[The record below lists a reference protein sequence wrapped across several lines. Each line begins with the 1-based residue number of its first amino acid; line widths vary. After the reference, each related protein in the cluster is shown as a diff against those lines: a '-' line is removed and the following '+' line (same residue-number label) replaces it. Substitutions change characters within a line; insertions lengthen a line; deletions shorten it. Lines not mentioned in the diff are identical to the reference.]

1 MHLFAAQP
9 GGFSDAEGIID
20 LDQKP
25 ARLVVLSAADSV
37 LSLLAARADRLASHY
52 PSLCLAN
59 WLNLKKPA
67 AFDLYADKVL
77 ERSSREAPNGVEV
90 VVLSLLGGASYWRYG
105 LDQLKVWA
113 SEDTQRT
120 LIIVPGEDYADPE
133 LLASGTVSM
142 EVATRVWRYL
152 REGGAQNAD
161 AFFTYL
167 NHHFL
172 KEEASERNSTTLLP
186 APEPLP
192 RSALYHPDEG
202 LLPLSDWQRFID
214 SSAQPTVVLTLYRS
228 HVQSANTGMFDALI
242 LQARASGLN
251 VLPLTVASLKEAP
264 CLQALNWLL
273 IHSDAALV
281 LNTTGFAIAA
291 HLNANDAT
299 SPLEQPPLLTRPVP
313 VLQLILASTTYE
325 QWSQDTQ
332 GLRARD
338 IAMQVS
344 LPEVD
349 GRITTRAIAFKA
361 QAQQHSRSQ
370 FDSVCFELESER
382 ATFVIQ
388 LAHAWIRL
396 ACLSNDQ
403 KHVALVLANYPSS
416 EAHIGNGVGLDTP
429 ASVFSI
435 LHWLKDAGYQCE
447 DTRGELPASPTALME
462 QLRNVHGHALQ
473 GGRAFVEGDDH
484 SGPTTYENVRE
495 EDDRHGNNPSKASS
509 VWLDRATYDAF
520 FYTLPKDIQSA
531 LTARWGQPEEDP
543 SYNIEKNAFALGL
556 MRLGNVVVGVQPA
569 RGYDIDQQALYH
581 DPDLIPPHGYLA
593 FYVWLRKSFCM
604 DAVIHVGKHGNQEWL
619 PGKGLALS
627 NHCWPEI
634 ALGPVPNIYPFIVN
648 DPGEGAQAKRRAQA
662 VIIDHLMPPMAR
674 AELYGELAELEEL
687 ADELYQA
694 LGVDPVREKRL
705 RVLIAQKLRDSGLIN
720 ELAVNSQA
728 TEQQLIDE
736 LDTYLCDIKEASIR
750 NGLHT
755 LGSLPTE
762 EKLYETLLSLM
773 RLPRGEGATE
783 QGLLHALATDLGLP
797 PEYDPLA
804 IPHGAW
810 QGPRP
815 PLLQYVLT
823 TPWVT
828 TGDTRE
834 RLEALALQ
842 LIRFSFPDHGKTLNE
857 RTPNPLFSPLLPQ
870 TLLSKTCE
878 KSGTAA
884 GSHVRLSDLRYDYTC
899 VDASLSNIL
908 LDKTGIN
915 KAGIN
920 EVSTLIPNSGA
931 FPLNFPRTY
940 QVLTFA
946 QEALFP
952 ALKYSARN
960 EQDMLLNA
968 LMGLFV
974 PPGASGA
981 PTRGRLDVLPT
992 GRNFYSVDS
1001 RAIPSKTAW
1010 VLGQQSADA
1019 LIERYLQE
1027 QGDYPRHL
1035 GLSVWGTATMRTGGD
1050 DIAQAMALMG
1060 IEPVWAAGSQRL
1072 VDFRIIPAF
1081 QLGRPRVDVTLRVSG
1096 LFRDAFPNVIALL
1109 DAAVLKLAEYEEPGD
1124 GNTIRQAVMVDAER
1138 FRTQGDTPETA
1149 WRRASYRIFGA
1160 KPGAYGAGV
1169 QGVLDSGQW
1178 SSKAE
1183 LGGAYV
1189 QWGGYVYGQQLDG
1202 EAIERADF
1210 VAFEQRLSA
1219 LQVVL
1224 QNQDNREH
1232 DVLDSSDYSAF
1243 HGGMTAAT
1251 EALSGTTPLLY
1262 FGDHANPMHPR
1273 IRSLKEEF
1281 NRVLRSRLLNPKWQS
1296 AMREHGYK
1304 GASEMA
1310 ASVDN
1315 LFAFDATS
1323 GIVDDYQYTQVYAS
1337 FLEDS
1342 LNSHFFAEYN
1352 PGAQQEIAERL
1363 LEAIQRD
1370 LWDADHVQRQRLEER
1385 LLALEARRESSGE

>member
-9 GGFSDAEGIID
+9 GGFNDAEGIID

-77 ERSSREAPNGVEV
+77 ERSSDNAPNGVEV

-105 LDQLKVWA
+105 LDQLKAWA
-113 SEDTQRT
+113 NEDAKRT
-120 LIIVPGEDYADPE
+120 LIVVPGEDYADPE
-133 LLASGTVSM
+133 LLASGTVNI

-161 AFFTYL
+161 AFFDYL

-172 KEEASERNSTTLLP
+172 EKEASKCNGSTPLP

-214 SSAQPTVVLTLYRS
+214 STARPTVVLTLYRS

-242 LQARASGLN
+242 LQIQASGLN

-264 CLQALNWLL
+264 CLKALNRLL

-281 LNTTGFAIAA
+281 LNTTGFAIAT
-291 HLNANDAT
+291 HLNASDAT
-299 SPLEQPPLLTRPVP
+299 SPTEQPPLLARPVP
-313 VLQLILASTTYE
+313 VLQLILASTTHE
-325 QWSQDTQ
+325 QWVQDTQ

-349 GRITTRAIAFKA
+349 GRITTRAIAFKT

-370 FDSVCFELESER
+370 FDSICFELDSER
-382 ATFVIQ
+382 ATYVIQ

-396 ACLSNDQ
+396 ARLSNDQ
-403 KHVALVLANYPSS
+403 KHIALVLANYPSS
-416 EAHIGNGVGLDTP
+416 EARIGNGVGLDTP
-429 ASVFSI
+429 ASVFNI
-435 LHWLKDAGYQCE
+435 LHWLKEAGYQCE
-447 DTRGELPASPTALME
+447 DIQGELPASPTALME
-462 QLRNVHGHALQ
+462 QLRNVHAHALQ
-473 GGRAFVEGDDH
+473 GGRAFVESDDH
-484 SGPTTYENVRE
+484 SELATNEN
-495 EDDRHGNNPSKASS
+495 DRDGNASSKAPSM
-509 VWLDRATYDAF
+509 WLDRVTYDAF
-520 FYTLPKDIQSA
+520 FYTLPTDIQSA
-531 LTARWGQPEEDP
+531 LTTRWGPPEEDP
-543 SYNIEKNAFALGL
+543 SYNIEKSAFALSL
-556 MRLGNVVVGVQPA
+556 MTLGSVVVGVQPA

-593 FYVWLRKSFCM
+593 FYLWLRKSFCM

-634 ALGPVPNIYPFIVN
+634 ALGPTPNIYPFIVN

-705 RVLIAQKLRDSGLIN
+705 RVLIAQKLRESGLIN
-720 ELAVNSQA
+720 ELAVNNQA

-755 LGSLPTE
+755 LGSLPKE
-762 EKLYETLLSLM
+762 EKLHETLLSLL

-783 QGLLHALATDLGLP
+783 QGLLHALAADLKLP
-797 PEYDPLA
+797 SEYDPLA
-804 IPHGAW
+804 IPNGLW
-810 QGPRP
+810 QECRP
-815 PLLQYVLT
+815 VLLQQVMT

-842 LIRFSFPDHGKTLNE
+842 LIRSSFPDHGQTENKRTLNS
-857 RTPNPLFSPLLPQ
+857 LFAPLLPQ
-870 TLLSKTCE
+870 SLLSETRE
-878 KSGTAA
+878 KSAA
-884 GSHVRLSDLRYDYTC
+884 SIGIHVRPSDLRYEYIRE
-899 VDASLSNIL
+899 DASLSNTSP
-908 LDKTGIN
+908 D
-915 KAGIN
+915 KAGSNKSGIDP
-920 EVSTLIPNSGA
+920 VPTFNSEDGA
-931 FPLNFPRTY
+931 FQLNFPRTY

-946 QEALFP
+946 RDALFP
-952 ALKYSARN
+952 ALNYSAKN
-960 EQDMLLNA
+960 EQSMLLNA
-968 LMGLFV
+968 LAGLFV

-1010 VLGQQSADA
+1010 ALGQQSADA

-1072 VDFRIIPAF
+1072 VDFKIIPAF

-1109 DAAVLKLAEYEEPGD
+1109 DAAVLKLAEYDEPGD
-1124 GNTIRQAVMVDAER
+1124 GNTIRQTVMIDAER
-1138 FRTQGDTPETA
+1138 FRTQGDTPENA
-1149 WRRASYRIFGA
+1149 WRRACYRIFGA

-1202 EAIERADF
+1202 DAIERADF

-1232 DVLDSSDYSAF
+1232 DILDSSDYSAF

-1251 EALSGTTPLLY
+1251 EALSGTIPSLY

-1337 FLEDS
+1337 FLEDP
-1342 LNSHFFAEYN
+1342 LNSDFFADHN
-1352 PGAQQEIAERL
+1352 PGAQREITERL

-1370 LWDADHVQRQRLEER
+1370 LWGADHAQRQRLEER
-1385 LLALEARRESSGE
+1385 LLALEAQRESSGE

>member
-25 ARLVVLSAADSV
+25 ARLVILSAADSV
-37 LSLLAARADRLASHY
+37 LSLLAARADRLASQY

-77 ERSSREAPNGVEV
+77 ERSSDDAPDGVEV
-90 VVLSLLGGASYWRYG
+90 IVLSLLGGASYWRYG
-105 LDQLKVWA
+105 LEQLKAWA
-113 SEDTQRT
+113 SENAQRT
-120 LIIVPGEDYADPE
+120 LIVVPGEDYADPE
-133 LLASGTVSM
+133 LLSSGTVSTA
-142 EVATRVWRYL
+142 VATRVWRYL

-161 AFFTYL
+161 AFFAYL
-167 NHHFL
+167 NHQFL
-172 KEEASERNSTTLLP
+172 EEEASAPTSSTPLP

-192 RSALYHPDEG
+192 RCALYRSDKG
-202 LLPLSDWQRFID
+202 LVPLSDWQHFID
-214 SSAQPTVVLTLYRS
+214 SASRPTVILTLYRS
-228 HVQSANTGMFDALI
+228 HVQSANTAMFDALI
-242 LQARASGLN
+242 LQIQASGLN
-251 VLPLTVASLKEAP
+251 VLPLIVASLKEAP
-264 CLQALNWLL
+264 CLKALNRLL
-273 IHSDAALV
+273 IQSDATLV
-281 LNTTGFAIAA
+281 LNTTGFAIAT
-291 HLNANDAT
+291 HLNASDAT
-299 SPLEQPPLLTRPVP
+299 SPTEQPPLLARPVP
-313 VLQLILASTTYE
+313 VLQLILASTTHE

-370 FDSVCFELESER
+370 FDSICFELDSER

-396 ACLSNDQ
+396 ARLSNDQ
-403 KHVALVLANYPSS
+403 KHIALVLANYPSS
-416 EAHIGNGVGLDTP
+416 DARIGNGVGLDTP
-429 ASVFSI
+429 SSVLNI
-435 LHWLKDAGYQCE
+435 LHWLKDSGYQCE
-447 DTRGELPASPTALME
+447 DARGGLPASPTALME

-473 GGRAFVEGDDH
+473 GGRAFVESDDPH
-484 SGPTTYENVRE
+484 GLNSREN
-495 EDDRHGNNPSKASS
+495 DGNGKDLKQTSL

-520 FYTLPKDIQSA
+520 LCTLPADIQSA
-531 LTARWGQPEEDP
+531 LTNRWGEPDEDP
-543 SYNIEKNAFALGL
+543 SYNLEKRAFALSL
-556 MRLGNVVVGVQPA
+556 MTFGNVVVGVQPA

-581 DPDLIPPHGYLA
+581 DPDLVPPHGYLA
-593 FYVWLRKSFCM
+593 FYLWLRKSFSM

-627 NHCWPEI
+627 NQCWPEI
-634 ALGPVPNIYPFIVN
+634 ALGPTPNIYPFIVN

-674 AELYGELAELEEL
+674 AELYGDLAELEEL

-705 RVLIAQKLRDSGLIN
+705 RLLIARKLRESGLIN
-720 ELAVNSQA
+720 ELAVDSQA

-755 LGSLPTE
+755 LGALPKE
-762 EKLYETLLSLM
+762 DKLHETLLSLM
-773 RLPRGEGATE
+773 RLPRGQGATE

-797 PEYDPLA
+797 SEYDPLA
-804 IPHGAW
+804 IPQGPW

-815 PLLQYVLT
+815 ALLQHVLT

-842 LIRFSFPDHGKTLNE
+842 LIRSSFSDHTQIEDG
-857 RTPNPLFSPLLPQ
+857 RTPNPSFAPLLPPMLIHETQVKSEKRGPTEEQ
-870 TLLSKTCE
+870 TVTCFNLYDLHYDYI
-878 KSGTAA
+878 GQHPA
-884 GSHVRLSDLRYDYTC
+884 LSDVISVNVGANAVPMLT
-899 VDASLSNIL
+899 VG
-908 LDKTGIN
+908 DKAIQ
-915 KAGIN
+915 
-920 EVSTLIPNSGA
+920 LH
-931 FPLNFPRTY
+931 FPQTY
-940 QVLTFA
+940 QVMNFA
-946 QEALFP
+946 RNTLYP
-952 ALKYSARN
+952 ALSYSAGNERN
-960 EQDMLLNA
+960 MLLSA
-968 LMGLFV
+968 LAGLFV

-1001 RAIPSKTAW
+1001 RAIPSKIAW
-1010 VLGQQSADA
+1010 ALGQQSADA

-1027 QGDYPRHL
+1027 HGDYPRHL

-1124 GNTIRQAVMVDAER
+1124 GNTIRQTVMIDAKR

-1149 WRRASYRIFGA
+1149 RRRACYRIFGA

-1202 EAIERADF
+1202 DAIERADF

-1232 DVLDSSDYSAF
+1232 DLLDSSDYSAF

-1251 EALSGTTPLLY
+1251 EALSGTMPSLY

-1323 GIVDDYQYTQVYAS
+1323 GIVDDYQYTQVQTS
-1337 FLEDS
+1337 LLEDP
-1342 LNSHFFAEYN
+1342 LNNDFFTDHN
-1352 PGAQQEIAERL
+1352 PGAQREIIERL

-1370 LWDADHVQRQRLEER
+1370 LWCADDVQRQQLEEK
-1385 LLALEARRESSGE
+1385 LLALEAQRESSEK